1 MNKRTRSAL
10 LSVSLAALCLAGIAA
25 VPVAAQDPPAPVAL
39 PANGPPALLRI
50 TLDEAKQRALANNK
64 LLNLASMNAESKAYA
79 IKAMQSD
86 YFPKVI
92 GTAMYM
98 HFDDDLGTVLA
109 TRGRHVTGPLSLKTF
124 TTPGRIIDVAVLN
137 QETSLATVNVVQPI
151 TDLLKVRQGV
161 KITQADQQIAQ
172 AQWEKGVRELA
183 SGVEQL
189 YWGLLAA
196 RRIQAGAVEG
206 VAAAEQIAK
215 TQMVEAKIALGEAR
229 QGLQQVNAQ
238 IADLQEQLNAL
249 LDLPPCTTLELVEPP
264 LPCLP
269 YKCCDEVVGLALAA
283 SPEIREAQS
292 TIAKAQAALCAGKLD
307 YVPSIAVVG
316 GYANQTAADYIQ
328 PNIGYVGVVGTYT
341 FVDWGKRRAVI
352 HEREEFVA
360 MASLKLR
367 QTEDEVRQKAVKA
380 FREVGES
387 QDALKNAQELVGLW
401 KEAEKKATTPG
412 ALANPTA
419 LALLLRAGKDRALA
433 EIEAVKADLAY
444 RQAYVKVMSLVGK
457 Q

>member
-1 MNKRTRSAL
+1 MNKLRRNTL
-10 LSVSLAALCLAGIAA
+10 LSASLTAFCLAGIAA
-25 VPVAAQDPPAPVAL
+25 VPVTAQDPP
-39 PANGPPALLRI
+39 PPAPLLEKAPPTVMRI
-50 TLDEAKQRALANNK
+50 TLEEAKQRALANNK

-79 IKAMQSD
+79 IKAMQAD

-98 HFDDDLGTVLA
+98 HFNDQLGTVLA
-109 TRGRHVTGPLSLKTF
+109 TPGRKITGPLDRRVF
-124 TTPGRIIDVAVLN
+124 TIPGRVIDVPVLN
-137 QETSLATVNVVQPI
+137 QDSSFAMINAVQPI

-206 VAAAEQIAK
+206 VRAAEMVAK

-238 IADLQEQLNAL
+238 IADLQEQMNAL
-249 LDLPPCTTLELVEPP
+249 LDLPPCTILELVEPP
-264 LPCLP
+264 LPGLP
-269 YKCCDEVVGLALAA
+269 YKCCEEVIGLALAA

-307 YVPSIAVVG
+307 YIPSIAVVG

-352 HEREEFVA
+352 HEREDLVA

-367 QTEDEVRQKAVKA
+367 QTEDDVRQKAGKA

-387 QDALKNAQELVGLW
+387 QEALTNAQELVALW
-401 KEAEKKATTPG
+401 KEAEKKATTPE

-419 LALLLRAGKDRALA
+419 LAILLRASKDRALA

-444 RQAYVKVMSLVGK
+444 RQAYVKVMSLIGK